1 MMNDGSGRDLAVL
14 VVPLAGSV
22 TATGNA
28 FCPFRLLDAE
38 GSPVGA
44 VDVFLAE
51 MHAAGR
57 SAATQRS
64 YALDLLRWL
73 RFCWAIEVPWD
84 QATSCEARDFIR
96 WMMSTVKPARP
107 HWRTG
112 QAPDRTGGVAPG
124 RMNPVTGKKAPG
136 TGYAASTVAH
146 CESVL
151 RAFYDTRL
159 EAGAGIVN
167 PFPLARRAGRAA
179 VHRNPMDPF
188 PNEQAGRYRP
198 RVTGQ
203 APRQIPDT
211 AFAELFAGLGCH
223 RDRALVAF
231 WISTGARAAE
241 LLSAWCAGVCPG
253 DQTITVVR
261 KGTRALQ
268 ALPASPDA
276 FVWLR
281 LYQEQLHGLVPA
293 GGDDPVWWT
302 RRRPFHRLTYHAARA
317 MFVRANESLG
327 ANWSLHDLRHSAAYR
342 MAQDPLMPI
351 TFVILSFRVSQAC
364 DLRCPVVDS
373 VADGTLAA

>member
-1 MMNDGSGRDLAVL
+1 MMNDGGGRDLAVL
-14 VVPLAGSV
+14 VVPLVGSV
-22 TATGNA
+22 TATEDA
-28 FCPFRLLDAE
+28 FRPFRLLDAG

-73 RFCWAIEVPWD
+73 RFCWAIEVPWE

-96 WMMSTVKPARP
+96 WMMSAVKPARP

-112 QAPDRTGGVAPG
+112 QVPDRTGGAAPG
-124 RMNPVTGKKAPG
+124 RTNPVTGKKTPG
-136 TGYAASTVAH
+136 TRYAASTVAH

-151 RAFYDTRL
+151 RAFYGTRL

-167 PFPLARRAGRAA
+167 PFPLARRSGRAA
-179 VHRNPMDPF
+179 AHRNPMDPF
-188 PNEQAGRYRP
+188 PGDQAGRYRP
-198 RVTGQ
+198 RVPGQ
-203 APRQIPDT
+203 APRQIPDRL
-211 AFAELFAGLGCH
+211 FDELFAALGCH

-281 LYQEQLHGLVPA
+281 LYQEQLQGLVPA

-302 RRRPFHRLTYHAARA
+302 RRRPFRRLAYHAARA

-342 MAQDPLMPI
+342 MARDPLMPI
-351 TFVILSFRVSQAC
+351 TDVISSLN
-364 DLRCPVVDS
+364 
-373 VADGTLAA
+373 